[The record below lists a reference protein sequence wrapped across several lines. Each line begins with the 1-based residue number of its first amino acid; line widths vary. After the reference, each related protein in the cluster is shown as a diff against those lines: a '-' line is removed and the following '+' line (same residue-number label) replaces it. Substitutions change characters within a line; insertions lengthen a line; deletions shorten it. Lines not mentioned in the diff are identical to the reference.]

1 MNYTELT
8 ALLQEY
14 TQNYASEFVAA
25 LPSIIGLAEDRIY
38 RSVQIPELKKNATS
52 NLVAGTKYL
61 NAPTDFLASYSMAVI
76 NTDGSY
82 NYMLEKEVA
91 FIGEA
96 YPIPTSTGLPR
107 FYALFNETTFLV
119 GPTPNS
125 SYQVELHY
133 YYEPPSIVQTGTSWL
148 GTEAES
154 VLFYGCL
161 LEAYVY
167 MKGDNDLMAL
177 YKGRYD
183 EALARLKNLG
193 EGLNKRDNFRVDAPR
208 VTPT

>member
-119 GPTPNS
+119 GPTPNN

-133 YYEPPSIVQTGTSWL
+133 YYEPPSIVQTGTSWI

-161 LEAYVY
+161 LETYVY

>member
-61 NAPTDFLASYSMAVI
+61 NAPTDFLASYSIAVI

-91 FIGEA
+91 FIGEV

-133 YYEPPSIVQTGTSWL
+133 YYEPPSIVQTSTSWL